1 MSQAKVDR
9 NKQLKRNRK
18 KIVKREHRREKVA
31 AVVGII
37 VAILLLIWLGF
48 SISQQV
54 EKHHEANPST
64 VKVDIKDIFNF
75 DVDAD

>member
-9 NKQLKRNRK
+9 NKQLKRDRK

-54 EKHHEANPST
+54 EKHNEDKPST

>member
-9 NKQLKRNRK
+9 NKQLKRDRK
-18 KIVKREHRREKVA
+18 KIVKREHRREKV
-31 AVVGII
+31 
-37 VAILLLIWLGF
+37 LIWLGF